1 MPTSGKVGL
10 WTGLAAF
17 LAVAIG
23 MAVIGF
29 PAQGQGVVVGLWVT
43 EALAIA
49 LPAFFVLSLAGLR
62 FGPYLGFRRLSWKR
76 AAAAAGLAIANQPV
90 VEFVTWVAHGILP
103 PQMIEQFDLK
113 QRMLDA
119 LFRANALPMLITV
132 TIAAPLGEEIFFRG
146 LLLPSLRRSLGTIAS
161 VIAAGILFSAI
172 HLDPVGFL
180 GLMEIG
186 ILLGA
191 LRLWTGSVWA
201 AVIGHAV
208 NNGVAGTAFLLGL
221 QDPSHQPPA
230 WFLVLGAFLL
240 TAGLVLLPRVLRE
253 NETLQAE
260 EVPGGPGKVAAVALA
275 VPWFAA
281 CFWGLP
287 ILLQILRAAGL

>member
-1 MPTSGKVGL
+1 MPTSGKLGL

-17 LAVAIG
+17 LALAIG

-43 EALAIA
+43 EILAIA

-90 VEFVTWVAHGILP
+90 VEFLTWAARSVLP
-103 PQMIEQFDLK
+103 PQAVAEFDLR

-119 LFRANALPMLITV
+119 LFRANAIPMLITV
-132 TIAAPLGEEIFFRG
+132 TIAAPLGEELFFRG
-146 LLLPSLRRSLGTIAS
+146 LLLPSLRRGLGTIAS
-161 VIAAGILFSAI
+161 VIATAALFSAI
-172 HLDPVGFL
+172 HLDKVGFL

-191 LRLWTGSVWA
+191 LRLWSGSLWA
-201 AVIGHAV
+201 AVIGHAM
-208 NNGVAGTAFLLGL
+208 NNGVAGAAFMLGL
-221 QDPSHQPPA
+221 QDPNHQPQA
-230 WFLVLGAFLL
+230 WVLVLGAILL
-240 TAGLVLLPRVLRE
+240 IAGIVLLPRALRE
-253 NETLQAE
+253 DQAPPAE
-260 EVPGGPGKVAAVALA
+260 EVPGGPGKFAAVALA
-275 VPWFAA
+275 VPWLAG
-281 CFWGLP
+281 CVWGFP
-287 ILLQILRAAGL
+287 ILREMVRAAGF